1 MEIGLVGKT
10 NTGKSSFFKA
20 ATLIDVEISSRT
32 FCTIKPNVGVAY
44 VTSNCPCQEIGLK
57 CKPKNS
63 QCINGTR
70 LIPVKLW
77 DIAGLIPG
85 AHEGKGL
92 GNKFLSDITKTDVL
106 INIVDASG
114 TTDAEGNSTEGY
126 DPSNDVRFLEKEI
139 DLWFTSV
146 IKRHLEKIKDE
157 NKAREILSGL
167 GIRKEHIKEALDTVG
182 LKPELLATAL
192 RQLSLPIVIA
202 ANKIDLPS
210 SDLNLNKMVKE
221 FPSSMVVPCSAE
233 SEIALRQASKKKLI
247 EYVPG
252 NKDFKINGE
261 LSEEQKRALDFIKE
275 SVLKKYESTGV
286 QQCLNIAVFDFLKY
300 IVVYPVENEKKFSD
314 KKGNVLPDAY
324 LMPEG
329 STALDLAYKIHQDIG
344 KNFIGAIDAR
354 TKKRIGADHIL
365 KNHDI
370 ISIQSAAK

>member
-1 MEIGLVGKT
+1 MGKT

-44 VTSNCPCQEIGLK
+44 VISKCPCRELGLK
-57 CKPKNS
+57 CNPKNS
-63 QCINGTR
+63 QCTNGMR
-70 LIPVKLW
+70 FIPVKLL

-92 GNKFLSDITKTDVL
+92 GNKFLSDITKADVL

-126 DPSNDVRFLEKEI
+126 DPSNDVRFLVEEI
-139 DLWFTSV
+139 ELWFTSV
-146 IKRHLEKIKDE
+146 IKKHLEKIKDE
-157 NKAREILSGL
+157 NKATEILAGL

-182 LKPELLATAL
+182 LNPELLATAL
-192 RQLSLPIVIA
+192 RRLSLPIIIA
-202 ANKIDLPS
+202 ANKIDLPA
-210 SDLNLNKMVKE
+210 SDSNLKKMVKE
-221 FPSSMVVPCSAE
+221 FPDSMIVPCSAE
-233 SEIALRQASKKKLI
+233 AEIALRQAAKKGLI

-252 NKDFKINGE
+252 TKDFKIKKDMT
-261 LSEEQKRALDFIKE
+261 EEQKKALEFIKKN
-275 SVLKKYESTGV
+275 VLEKYESSGI
-286 QQCLNIAVFDFLKY
+286 QQCLDIAVFDFLKY
-300 IVVYPVENEKKFSD
+300 IVVYPVENENKFSD
-314 KKGNVLPDAY
+314 KEGNVLPDAY
-324 LMPEG
+324 LMPSG

-344 KNFIGAIDAR
+344 KHFIGAIDAR
-354 TKKRIGADHIL
+354 TKKRIGADYVL